1 MAADSAAAPGRWTL
15 RHPQAVALMVL
26 VTLMWSSAGVVSRHL
41 EHARSFEVTF
51 WRAFFTFVSLCVLLP
66 LVRGPQ
72 VFARMRHAPRALWV
86 SALCWCVMFTAFMV
100 ALVLT
105 SVGNV
110 LVTMALGPL
119 LTAVVA
125 WLAIGHRV
133 QPRTWAA
140 IVTAGGGIAYM
151 YAAQLDQSKITGTL
165 VALCVPLA
173 GAVNWTVTQH
183 AHAQGQDVELEP
195 AVWLGAALSALLT
208 LPWAWPFSATAHD
221 VLLLGGLGVF
231 QLAVPCVLSVWCAR
245 VLKAPELA
253 LLALLEVIFGIVL
266 AWWGAGET
274 PAQAVLVGGGV
285 VIGALVVNEW
295 MGWRQA

>member
-1 MAADSAAAPGRWTL
+1 MLQRTL
-15 RHPQAVALMVL
+15 RHSQAVALMVL

-41 EHARSFEVTF
+41 EYARSFEVTF
-51 WRAFFTFVSLCVLLP
+51 WRALFTFVSLSLLLP

-119 LTAVVA
+119 LTALVA

-133 QPRTWAA
+133 QPRTWGAIAA
-140 IVTAGGGIAYM
+140 AGLGIGYM
-151 YAAQLDQSKITGTL
+151 YAAQLDSIALAGTL
-165 VALCVPLA
+165 VALCVPIA

-183 AHAQGQDVELEP
+183 AHAQGRDVELEP
-195 AVWLGAALSALLT
+195 AVWMGAALSALGT

-245 VLKAPELA
+245 VLKAPELS
-253 LLALLEVIFGIVL
+253 LLALLEVIFGILL

-274 PAQAVLVGGGV
+274 PTQAVLVGGSV

-295 MGWRQA
+295 MGWRQT